1 MVPKEY
7 PPTMT
12 QSAQTVNNVTGTVTN
27 QDYTQSTAHT
37 STAYQYNW
45 CPHKLPCGWC
55 SYMSRPCVK
64 GDLGGPTI
72 TLTSENGTVG
82 TPVKAPAFD
91 GATTVTI
98 DANTKGSVHGG
109 EV

>member
-7 PPTMT
+7 PPTM
-12 QSAQTVNNVTGTVTN
+12 QSNAQP
-27 QDYTQSTAHT
+27 QDFNSSTAGSTT
-37 STAYQYNW
+37 SVDYNTNW

-72 TLTSENGTVG
+72 TWANANGTAG
-82 TPVKAPAFD
+82 TPVKAPSFD

-98 DANTKGSVHGG
+98 DANTKGAVHGG

>member
-7 PPTMT
+7 PPTM
-12 QSAQTVNNVTGTVTN
+12 QSNAQT
-27 QDYTQSTAHT
+27 QDFNSSTANPKT
-37 STAYQYNW
+37 TTAYDYNANW

-64 GDLGGPTI
+64 GDFGGTTI
-72 TLTSENGTVG
+72 TWTSANGTAG
-82 TPVKAPAFD
+82 ATVKAPAFD

-98 DANTKGSVHGG
+98 DANTKGAVHGG